1 MNRMNEEQEL
11 PHGWELV
18 KLKQVVATDGVFIDG
33 DWVESKDQDPE
44 GDIRLIQLADVGD
57 GNYRNRSNRFMTLK
71 KATKLNCTFLQE
83 GDVLVARMPD
93 PLGRACIFPGDV
105 KKAVTVVDVCII
117 RTGKSGVDHRWLM
130 NTLNSSVVRASIAA
144 LQSGSTRLRI
154 SRKNLET
161 IEFPLPPLP
170 EQRRIVAKLEELFS
184 KLDAGV
190 AAVRHTQALLKR
202 YRQSVLHAAVTGE
215 LTRAWRETHLTA
227 PAETGAALLQRIRAE
242 RRAQWEAAQM
252 AKRGGQLPLGEGWKS
267 KYVEPEAVEV
277 ALLPELPEGWVWASL
292 EQLIMDG
299 PQNGLYLPSTLYG
312 SGNPIV
318 RIDDYQSDWSR
329 SSDSLRLVK
338 CSEDEAKKYG
348 LRVNDIVV
356 NRVNSM
362 SHIGKSF
369 VVEERHIPAI
379 FESNMMR
386 LSVSSHVS
394 PVFVNL
400 YLRSKTGRD
409 ELIANAKQA
418 VNQASINQNDV
429 NSTAVPL
436 PPLAEQAEIVA
447 EVERRLTVLEALSQT
462 LTAELKRAER
472 LRQSLLHRA
481 FTGRLVPQDATDEP
495 AAALL
500 ARLRDA
506 AAAPAKGRK
515 TKEAATAAPKEKKPK
530 GRKATDISQI
540 DFSFLND

>member
-1 MNRMNEEQEL
+1 
-11 PHGWELV
+11 
-18 KLKQVVATDGVFIDG
+18 
-33 DWVESKDQDPE
+33 
-44 GDIRLIQLADVGD
+44 
-57 GNYRNRSNRFMTLK
+57 
-71 KATKLNCTFLQE
+71 
-83 GDVLVARMPD
+83 
-93 PLGRACIFPGDV
+93 
-105 KKAVTVVDVCII
+105 
-117 RTGKSGVDHRWLM
+117 
-130 NTLNSSVVRASIAA
+130 
-144 LQSGSTRLRI
+144 
-154 SRKNLET
+154 
-161 IEFPLPPLP
+161 
-170 EQRRIVAKLEELFS
+170 
-184 KLDAGV
+184 
-190 AAVRHTQALLKR
+190 
-202 YRQSVLHAAVTGE
+202 
-215 LTRAWRETHLTA
+215 
-227 PAETGAALLQRIRAE
+227 
-242 RRAQWEAAQM
+242 
-252 AKRGGQLPLGEGWKS
+252 
-267 KYVEPEAVEV
+267 
-277 ALLPELPEGWVWASL
+277 
-292 EQLIMDG
+292 
-299 PQNGLYLPSTLYG
+299 
-312 SGNPIV
+312 
-318 RIDDYQSDWSR
+318 
-329 SSDSLRLVK
+329 
-338 CSEDEAKKYG
+338 
-348 LRVNDIVV
+348 
-356 NRVNSM
+356 M

>member
-11 PHGWELV
+11 PQGWELV

-57 GNYRNRSNRFMTLK
+57 GNYRNRSNRFMTLD

-93 PLGRACIFPGDV
+93 PLGRACIYPGDE

-130 NTLNSSVVRASIAA
+130 NTLNSSIVRASIAG

-184 KLDAGV
+184 KLDAAV
-190 AAVRHTQALLKR
+190 AAVCRTQALLKR

-215 LTRAWRETHLTA
+215 LTRAWRETHPPA

-242 RRAQWEAAQM
+242 RRAQWEAAQV

-267 KYVEPEAVEV
+267 KYAEPEEPDTSE
-277 ALLPELPEGWVWASL
+277 LPELPEGWTWCRL
-292 EQLIMDG
+292 
-299 PQNGLYLPSTLYG
+299 
-312 SGNPIV
+312 
-318 RIDDYQSDWSR
+318 
-329 SSDSLRLVK
+329 DSVAEMCLGKML
-338 CSEDEAKKYG
+338 DEAKNKG
-348 LRVNDIVV
+348 TLQ
-356 NRVNSM
+356 
-362 SHIGKSF
+362 
-369 VVEERHIPAI
+369 P
-379 FESNMMR
+379 
-386 LSVSSHVS
+386 
-394 PVFVNL
+394 
-400 YLRSKTGRD
+400 YLRNVSVRWGSFDLEDLKQMRFTEEEDERYSVKKGDLVICEGGEPGRAAIWESETPIKIQKALHRVRIKSKGLLNRFLFYSLRHDALGHYLSTYFTGTGIQHFTGAALARY
-409 ELIANAKQA
+409 
-418 VNQASINQNDV
+418 
-429 NSTAVPL
+429 TFPL

-447 EVERRLTVLEALSQT
+447 EIERRLTVLDALGQT
-462 LTAELKRAER
+462 LTHELKRAER
-472 LRQSLLHRA
+472 LRQSILHQA

-500 ARLRDA
+500 ARLRETA
-506 AAAPAKGRK
+506 IQPKTRK
-515 TKEAATAAPKEKKPK
+515 TKETPAASVKEKKPR
-530 GRKATDISQI
+530 GRKPADATQI
-540 DFSFLND
+540 DFSFTGE